1 MWFTDEYMDFV
12 RNNPSHDD
20 RTGTMKMSAEIRKD
34 DVKDLGNDDLTIK
47 FGGASTTVK
56 WEDIDKGNNSLL
68 SDLRTWKSG
77 AHVNWE
83 KGTIEYTVKIEST
96 KGTNGKP
103 ATAQDV
109 MTAVNKQIALTNMTV
124 TDVRA
129 ASNNWSQVP
138 AVGSASTEIKTDGT
152 CACGTPGV
160 HIHYVYT
167 NTTDESGKVYTI
179 KTDYVLP
186 PLSANETYEIKYE
199 YTFDKD
205 GMTAEYDQLTNT
217 FAAQS
222 GGKWDHS
229 QNSSNNNPTDVQV
242 KKLQKSSWYNRN
254 EGCIQWTLT
263 VNENR
268 FNIKDKTLTDSMFDQ
283 LVDENGN
290 LLFSKTDGKGY
301 VSQITANNTPITAE
315 NYTNYFTVEPGA
327 DGKPQLKFKDTAAKI
342 VIQYNTPVEATAQNQ
357 QITNT
362 AEFDGEQKTSTA
374 YVGQDERYN
383 VVKSV
388 DASMPAD
395 PTKNGEYTDGL
406 YPVAW
411 NATYTFPATKD
422 VQYKLNFGDT
432 LDKKVEWKNETE
444 VMQHYMTAAQAQTLL
459 NAIKNLDVVK
469 SMMSR
474 KCRTPLRC

>member
-34 DVKDLGNDDLTIK
+34 DVENLGNDDLTIK

-56 WEDIDKGNNSLL
+56 WEDIDRGNNSIL

-77 AHVNWE
+77 ANVNWE

-96 KGTNGKP
+96 KGTNGKN
-103 ATAQDV
+103 ATARDV
-109 MTAVNKQIALTNMTV
+109 MTAVNKQMALTNMTV
-124 TDVRA
+124 TEVKTH
-129 ASNNWSQVP
+129 SNWSQVP

-152 CACGTPGV
+152 CACGTTGT
-160 HIHYVYT
+160 HIHYVYA
-167 NTTDESGKVYTI
+167 NTTDESGKVYTMT
-179 KTDYVLP
+179 TDYVLP

-205 GMTAEYDQLTNT
+205 GMTGEFDQLTNT

-229 QNSSNNNPTDVQV
+229 QNSSNSNPTDVQIR
-242 KKLQKSSWYNRN
+242 KLQKSSWYNTN

-268 FNIKDKTLTDSMFDQ
+268 FNIKDKTLTDTMFDQ
-283 LVDENGN
+283 LVDENGS

-315 NYTNYFTVEPGA
+315 NYTDYFTVEPGV
-327 DGKPQLKFKDTAAKI
+327 DGKPQLKFKDTTAKI
-342 VIQYNTPVEATAQNQ
+342 VIQYKTPVEATAQNQ

-374 YVGQDERYN
+374 TVGQDERYN

-432 LDKKVEWKNETE
+432 LDKKVEWKNGIEI
-444 VMQHYMTAAQAQTLL
+444 MQHYMTAAQAQTLL
-459 NAIKNLDVVK
+459 NAIKDLDVVK
-469 SMMSR
+469 SMMR
-474 KCRTPLRC
+474 RMCRTPLRC